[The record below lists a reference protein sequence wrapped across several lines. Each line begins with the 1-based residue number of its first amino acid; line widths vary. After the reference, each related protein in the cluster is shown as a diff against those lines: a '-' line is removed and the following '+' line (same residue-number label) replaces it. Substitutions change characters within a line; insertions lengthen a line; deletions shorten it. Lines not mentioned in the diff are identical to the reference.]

1 MKSLPP
7 RLRSAVATWIAIVVL
22 TAPVGVALS
31 LFYRAAFALGAWALG
46 SPYPPDELEFLSP
59 QRVWGAVLWT
69 YVICGVPTI
78 ATAFA
83 LAWRTWQ
90 RSKFEYIY
98 AAIIAA
104 TFMTIYMAAA
114 AYVYRRTLVRVVTVE
129 SAVSGVVYAA
139 VVSVVITALLR
150 RLGIAKCAKD

>member
-1 MKSLPP
+1 MKSLHP
-7 RLRSAVATWIAIVVL
+7 RLRSTVAIWIAIVVF

-31 LFYRAAFALGAWALG
+31 LAHRSAFALGAWALG
-46 SPYPPDELEFLSP
+46 SPYAPDELEFLWP
-59 QRVWGAVLWT
+59 QRIWKAVLWT
-69 YVICGVPTI
+69 YVICGVPVI
-78 ATAFA
+78 ATAFV

-90 RSKFEYIY
+90 QNKFEYLY

-114 AYVYRRTLVRVVTVE
+114 AYVFRRTLVRVVTVE
-129 SAVSGVVYAA
+129 SALSGVVYAA

-150 RLGIAKCAKD
+150 RMGIAKSAEE